1 MRAPWPMVALALLL
15 LLVTARA
22 ERPVFALAL
31 GGGAALGYAHLGVL
45 DVLEQEGLIPDLVL
59 GASMGSL
66 MGGFYCSG
74 MEPDLIA
81 SHASELGIWKLLDLQ
96 MGGLGFLEWKRVRRR
111 LEPLLRVERL
121 EDCRPALVCVATDL
135 LSGER
140 VMLRRGPL
148 LDAMLASA
156 AVPGLYEPVEWE
168 GRLLVDGG
176 LVDEVPVLSARDLGA
191 DVIVAVDVSHPL
203 LGKDL
208 RGPVDVMRQGYFIL
222 QKQNVEHRSRLADL
236 VIRPDLAGLD
246 FHAFDEVDKARA
258 AGRAA
263 ARKAIPALRRILL
276 EKGWNAAP

>member
-1 MRAPWPMVALALLL
+1 MRAPALLLLALLL
-15 LLVTARA
+15 ALAPARA

-45 DVLEQEGLIPDLVL
+45 EVLEAENLRPDLVL

-81 SHASELGIWKLLDLQ
+81 AHASELGVWHLVDLQ
-96 MGGLGFLEWKRVRRR
+96 LGGLGFLEWKRVRRR
-111 LEPLLRVERL
+111 LAPLLGVERL
-121 EDCRPALVCVATDL
+121 EDCRPPLVCVATDL

-140 VMLRRGPL
+140 VLLRRGPL

-156 AVPGLYEPVEWE
+156 AVPGLYEPVAWE

-176 LVDEVPVLSARDLGA
+176 LVDDVPILSARELGA
-191 DVIVAVDVSHPL
+191 DIIVAVDVSHPL

-222 QKQNVEHRSRLADL
+222 QKQNVEQRRSLADIVL
-236 VIRPDLAGLD
+236 RPDLDGLD
-246 FHAFDEVDKARA
+246 FHAFDEVEKARA
-258 AGRAA
+258 AGREA
-263 ARKAIPALRRILL
+263 ARRALPELRRVLRA
-276 EKGWNAAP
+276 KGWTPAP